1 MAATSSLLPRLPRAV
16 DLRRSESGEG
26 SAMDLTVEEAAA
38 QLGVSPRRVRQ
49 YIAEGRLKARKMA
62 GVHIISSRSL
72 AAFERRPPGRPA
84 RKKG

>member
-1 MAATSSLLPRLPRAV
+1 MSR
-16 DLRRSESGEG
+16 
-26 SAMDLTVEEAAA
+26 
-38 QLGVSPRRVRQ
+38 SPRRVRQ